1 LRGEH
6 QLGRLLLNLTN
17 LLVVDQ
23 YAGHTVSEQVLSGIK
38 RATDDGVISNAQ
50 ADRLLPYLVA
60 DKNAGAFF
68 RDGGEGHLPA
78 HSDTETP
85 RFVRG
90 FHDILITIGVIVVLS
105 GLWGVASVF
114 AVFPAIIVLAEILVR
129 RQRLALP
136 AVTLTVA
143 MAIAVGGL
151 NEFIYNHFVAS
162 LSRESIQVF
171 LMLFLMPP
179 FMAIFYWRYRVP
191 LALAGLFLAGALL
204 ALVGIFIAV
213 EQVTGSA
220 DVLTEYRLL
229 SLMIFLIAALSLFAL
244 AMRYDLSDRYRVT
257 RRSDI
262 AFWLH
267 LATAPA
273 LLYALLAFVF
283 IRSGG
288 SLFLEEGNGL
298 YSSAALVVCVV
309 VLLMLIGII
318 IDRRAFVTSGLVS
331 LIATVV
337 AVLRQGEISGG
348 NATFAAL
355 FAVGV
360 FVLVIGI
367 GWSSL
372 RRVIVAQLPSG
383 LQEKLPPVI

>member
-1 LRGEH
+1 M
-6 QLGRLLLNLTN
+6 LNLTN

-90 FHDILITIGVIVVLS
+90 FHDILITIGVVVVLL
-105 GLWGVASVF
+105 GLGGIGSVF
-114 AVFPAIIVLAEILVR
+114 ALFPAIIVLAEILVR

-136 AVTLTVA
+136 AVALT
-143 MAIAVGGL
+143 IATAVSIGAVNAAL
-151 NEFIYNHFVAS
+151 YDYFVS
-162 LSRESIQVF
+162 SIPREALQIF
-171 LMLFLMPP
+171 LMVLLFPP
-179 FMAIFYWRYRVP
+179 IMALFYWRYRVP
-191 LALAGLFLAGALL
+191 LALAGLFVVAALL
-204 ALVGIFIAV
+204 ALTGIFV
-213 EQVTGSA
+213 VMEQVTGSA
-220 DVLTEYRLL
+220 NVVSDYRLA

-298 YSSAALVVCVV
+298 YSSDALVVCVV

>member
-1 LRGEH
+1 
-6 QLGRLLLNLTN
+6 
-17 LLVVDQ
+17 V
-23 YAGHTVSEQVLSGIK
+23 YEQVLSGLK
-38 RATDDGVISNAQ
+38 QAASDGIISDAQ
-50 ADRLLPYLVA
+50 ADKLLPYLVA
-60 DKNAGAFF
+60 KPDVSTVF
-68 RDGGEGHLPA
+68 RDGGEADSPA

-90 FHDILITIGVIVVLS
+90 FHDILITIGVVVVLA
-105 GLWGVASVF
+105 GLWGVATVF
-114 AVFPAIIVLAEILVR
+114 AVLPAIIVLAEILVR

-143 MAIAVGGL
+143 TAIAMGGV
-151 NEFIYNHFVAS
+151 NEYVYNAFVANIPG
-162 LSRESIQVF
+162 EAVQVF
-171 LMLFLMPP
+171 LMVFLLPP
-179 FMAIFYWRYRVP
+179 VMAIFYWRYRVP
-191 LALAGLFLAGALL
+191 LALAGLFVAAALL
-204 ALVGIFIAV
+204 ALTGIFV
-213 EQVTGSA
+213 VMEQITGSA
-220 DVLTEYRLL
+220 DVLVEYRLL

-283 IRSGG
+283 IGAGG
-288 SLFLEEGNGL
+288 SLFSAEESGL
-298 YSSAALVVCVV
+298 YGSAVLVICVV
-309 VLLMLIGII
+309 VMLMLIGII

-348 NATFAAL
+348 NAVFVAL
-355 FAVGV
+355 LAVGV
-360 FVLVIGI
+360 FVLIIGI

-372 RRVIVAQLPSG
+372 RRIVVAQLPVG

>member
-1 LRGEH
+1 LFNPIR
-6 QLGRLLLNLTN
+6 QTN
-17 LLVVDQ
+17 I
-23 YAGHTVSEQVLSGIK
+23 QVLSGLK
-38 RATDDGVISNAQ
+38 QAASDGIISDAQ
-50 ADRLLPYLVA
+50 ADQLLPYLVA
-60 DKNAGAFF
+60 KPDLSTVF
-68 RDGGEGHLPA
+68 RDGGEVDSPA

-90 FHDILITIGVIVVLS
+90 FHDILITIGVVVVLL
-105 GLWGVASVF
+105 GLGGIGSVF
-114 AVFPAIIVLAEILVR
+114 ALFPAIIVLAEILVR

-136 AVTLTVA
+136 AVALT
-143 MAIAVGGL
+143 IATALSIGAVNAAL
-151 NEFIYNHFVAS
+151 YDHFVS
-162 LSRESIQVF
+162 SISKEALQVF
-171 LMLFLMPP
+171 LMVLLFPP
-179 FMAIFYWRYRVP
+179 VMALFYWRYRVP
-191 LALAGLFLAGALL
+191 LALAGLFVAAALL
-204 ALVGIFIAV
+204 ALTGIFV
-213 EQVTGSA
+213 VMEQVTGSA
-220 DVLTEYRLL
+220 DVLSDYRLL

-283 IRSGG
+283 IQSGG
-288 SLFLEEGNGL
+288 SLFLEEGSGL
-298 YSSAALVVCVV
+298 YSSAALVVCVG

-337 AVLRQGEISGG
+337 AVLRQGEITGG

-372 RRVIVAQLPSG
+372 RRVIVALLPSG
-383 LQEKLPPVI
+383 LKQKLPPVI

>member
-1 LRGEH
+1 M
-6 QLGRLLLNLTN
+6 LNLTN

-90 FHDILITIGVIVVLS
+90 FHDILITIGVVVVLL
-105 GLWGVASVF
+105 GLGGIGSVF
-114 AVFPAIIVLAEILVR
+114 ALFPAIIVLAEILVR

-136 AVTLTVA
+136 AVALT
-143 MAIAVGGL
+143 IATAVSIGAVNAAL
-151 NEFIYNHFVAS
+151 YDYFVS
-162 LSRESIQVF
+162 SIPREALQIF
-171 LMLFLMPP
+171 LMVLLFPP
-179 FMAIFYWRYRVP
+179 IMALFYWRYRVP
-191 LALAGLFLAGALL
+191 LALAGLFVVAALL
-204 ALVGIFIAV
+204 ALTGIFV
-213 EQVTGSA
+213 VMEQVTGSA
-220 DVLTEYRLL
+220 NVVSDYRLA

>member
-1 LRGEH
+1 M
-6 QLGRLLLNLTN
+6 LNLTN

-90 FHDILITIGVIVVLS
+90 FHDILITIGVVVVLL
-105 GLWGVASVF
+105 GLGGIGSVF
-114 AVFPAIIVLAEILVR
+114 ALFPAIIVLAEILVR

-136 AVTLTVA
+136 AVALT
-143 MAIAVGGL
+143 IATAVSIGAVNAAL
-151 NEFIYNHFVAS
+151 YDYFVS
-162 LSRESIQVF
+162 SIPREALQIF
-171 LMLFLMPP
+171 LMVLLFPP
-179 FMAIFYWRYRVP
+179 IMALFYWQYRVP
-191 LALAGLFLAGALL
+191 LALAGLFVAAALL
-204 ALVGIFIAV
+204 ALTGIFV
-213 EQVTGSA
+213 VMEQVTGSA
-220 DVLTEYRLL
+220 NVVSDYRLA